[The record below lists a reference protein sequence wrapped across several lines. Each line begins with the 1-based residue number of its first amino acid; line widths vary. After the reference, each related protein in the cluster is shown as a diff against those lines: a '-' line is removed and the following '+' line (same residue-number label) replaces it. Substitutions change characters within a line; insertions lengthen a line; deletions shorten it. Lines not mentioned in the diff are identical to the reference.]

1 MSAGYAMYS
10 QVQDNDRDQ
19 LVTEHVVLVKRIAH
33 HIANRLPS
41 NIQVDDLIQSG
52 MIGLLEAAKNYDPSQ
67 GASFETY
74 ASIRIRGSILDE
86 VRGTDWT
93 PRSVTKKIRDVSQAV
108 HEVENALG
116 RDPTNTEVAEHM
128 GISLDEY
135 HAILKDSMSARL
147 FSLEQVEDEQGM
159 PGQTS
164 IAEPEKKHEENS
176 FKQALA
182 KEIQNLPEKEQLM
195 MSLYY
200 NDELNLKEIGAVL
213 NVSESRVSQI
223 HGQALIRLR
232 SRLHSWLG

>member
-1 MSAGYAMYS
+1 MYN
-10 QVQDNDRDQ
+10 QIQHDERDK

-33 HIANRLPS
+33 HIGNRLPS
-41 NIQVDDLIQSG
+41 NIQIDDLIQSG

-74 ASIRIRGSILDE
+74 ASIRIRGAILDE

-93 PRSVTKKIRDVSQAV
+93 PRSVTRKVREVTQAV

-116 RDPTNTEVAEHM
+116 RDPTNFEVAEHM
-128 GISLDEY
+128 GISLDDY
-135 HAILKDSMSARL
+135 HTILKDSMTSRL
-147 FSLEQVEDEQGM
+147 FSLEQVEDENGVLGRSNL
-159 PGQTS
+159 P
-164 IAEPEKKHEENS
+164 EPHAKLEHSN

-182 KEIQNLPEKEQLM
+182 KEIQKLPEKEQLM

-200 NDELNLKEIGAVL
+200 NEELNLKEIGAVL

-232 SRLHSWLG
+232 SRLHSWIG

>member
-1 MSAGYAMYS
+1 MQVGCAMYK
-10 QVQDNDRDQ
+10 QIHHDERDK
-19 LVTEHVVLVKRIAH
+19 LVIEHVALVKRIAN
-33 HIANRLPS
+33 HIMNRLPS
-41 NIQVDDLIQSG
+41 NIQKDDLIQAG
-52 MIGLLEAAKNYDPSQ
+52 MLGLLEASKNYDPSQ

-74 ASIRIRGSILDE
+74 ASIRIRGAILDE

-93 PRSVTKKIRDVSQAV
+93 PRSVTRKIREVSQAV
-108 HEVENALG
+108 HEVENVLG
-116 RDPTNTEVAEHM
+116 RDPTNSEVAEHM
-128 GISLDEY
+128 SISLDDY
-135 HAILKDSMSARL
+135 HTILKDSMSARL
-147 FSLEQVEDEQGM
+147 FSLEQVEEEQGL
-159 PGQTS
+159 PGQTNV
-164 IAEPEKKHEENS
+164 AEPQKKLEENS

-200 NDELNLKEIGAVL
+200 NDEFNLKEIGAVL